1 MLYHIGSQQETEA
14 HLGKQMGDFNK
25 GLSVKVWAGFR
36 PLKGSMQH
44 YRVVMKKSGVP

>member
-25 GLSVKVWAGFR
+25 GLSVGRIQTPKRKHAALQGCDEEEWS
-36 PLKGSMQH
+36 PLRK
-44 YRVVMKKSGVP
+44 